1 MPIGLECWHEQWH
14 LLGTPVPF
22 YGQFRGHLMA
32 WRSITPDEFT
42 LVKALVE
49 RVLSETKAFFAERG
63 MEYDAKTQ
71 SIRVTAMFHVV
82 VGLLNLPDD
91 PSERREALENFTDE
105 LYSLTVGDNALR
117 QGWLPPKRPD

>member
-1 MPIGLECWHEQWH
+1 
-14 LLGTPVPF
+14 
-22 YGQFRGHLMA
+22 MA
-32 WRSITPDEFT
+32 WRPLTTDEFN
-42 LVKALVE
+42 VVAALTK
-49 RVLSETKAFFAERG
+49 RVHSETEAFFAERG

-71 SIRVTAMFHVV
+71 SIRVTAMFYVV

-91 PSERREALENFTDE
+91 PAERREAIEHFSDG